1 MVLLQCPHCDDE
13 IELDDG
19 SFGLFDCPHCENEF
33 EWEDS
38 DDDEVGNFEPIGTE
52 SMNVHFKKAGIILA
66 LTVVSMAVLT
76 FFLFLLNGESIGDSF
91 VWTFYAAV
99 IAAAVW
105 IPVSFIPSILHLIW
119 HYLKSLRD
127 D

>member
-52 SMNVHFKKAGIILA
+52 SMNVDFKKAGIILA

-76 FFLFLLNGESIGDSF
+76 FFLFLFNGESIGDSF

-105 IPVSFIPSILHLIW
+105 IPVSFIPSIMYLIW

>member
-33 EWEDS
+33 KWEDS

-52 SMNVHFKKAGIILA
+52 SMNVDFKKAGIILA

-76 FFLFLLNGESIGDSF
+76 FFLFLFNGESIGDSF

-105 IPVSFIPSILHLIW
+105 IPVSFIPSIMYLIW